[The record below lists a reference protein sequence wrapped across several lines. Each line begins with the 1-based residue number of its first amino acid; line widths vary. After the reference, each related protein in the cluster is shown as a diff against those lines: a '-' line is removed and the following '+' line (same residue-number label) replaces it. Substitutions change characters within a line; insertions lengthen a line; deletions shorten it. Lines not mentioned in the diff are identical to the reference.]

1 MPIKVI
7 IKEYDFFDV
16 VYLKNDEEQLAWE
29 IYNLIATPLGNI
41 FVLFRNGEI
50 IEAYEN
56 QISKDRNT
64 VKALGGR
71 NNDD

>member
-16 VYLKNDEEQLAWE
+16 VYLKNDDEQLAWE
-29 IYNLIATPLGNI
+29 ISEVITTPLGNI
-41 FVLFRNGEI
+41 FCLFRNGEI
-50 IEAYEN
+50 IEAYEG
-56 QISKDRNT
+56 QFSKERDK